1 MTRKKLPIDSNYL
14 IDLFV
19 APECDINDVYAKNDK
34 LVIEY
39 DNGGLHTRTIT
50 KKELEKRL
58 EVSNLVF
65 KDNKYISYERD

>member
-14 IDLFV
+14 IDLFIGT
-19 APECDINDVYAKNDK
+19 ECDINDIYTKNDK

-50 KKELEKRL
+50 KKELEERL

-65 KDNKYISYERD
+65 KNDKYISYERD